1 MAQYER
7 QWIDSMPKVRL
18 LPGEVERDR
27 QPCGERRASG

>member
-1 MAQYER
+1 MAQYEW

-27 QPCGERRASG
+27 WLTK